1 MDEINN
7 MDIMLDAT
15 KMDEATETYTDIEK
29 IMLDLETKIDK
40 NAIYLIKQNPMY
52 NGAYLYTL
60 NRYRNLLLNEVK
72 QYNSSLDMTKSNAS
86 SNTIPIETKEVDL
99 YLLKRM
105 KEHYFP

>member
-1 MDEINN
+1 MSEINDN
-7 MDIMLDAT
+7 DNDNDNDNYN
-15 KMDEATETYTDIEK
+15 KDYEEK
-29 IMLDLETKIDK
+29 NKILKQISNTIDK
-40 NAIYLIKQNPMY
+40 NAIHLIKQNSMY
-52 NGAYLYTL
+52 DGAYLYTL